1 MKSFKRIAATTVA
14 TAVVVSLGL
23 AGCGSSDSGGSSY
36 GAKATTTTAAPAA
49 ESTTTVAPVPTG
61 GTTVSIKD
69 FAFAPASLT
78 VKVGDT
84 VTWTNED
91 DSTHTASSDDSV
103 TPKFDSGDIDAGK
116 TGTVTFDKAGTY
128 AYHCDFHGNMHGT
141 IVVTE

>member
-1 MKSFKRIAATTVA
+1 MKSFKKIAATTLA

-36 GAKATTTTAAPAA
+36 GAKPTTTTAAPAA
-49 ESTTTVAPVPTG
+49 ETTTTVAPAPTG

-69 FAFAPASLT
+69 FAFAPKSLT

-91 DSTHTASSDDSV
+91 DSTHTATSDDSV
-103 TPKFDSGDIDAGK
+103 TPKFDSGDIDTSK
-116 TGTVTFDKAGTY
+116 TGTVTFTKAGTY

-141 IVVTE
+141 IVVTG